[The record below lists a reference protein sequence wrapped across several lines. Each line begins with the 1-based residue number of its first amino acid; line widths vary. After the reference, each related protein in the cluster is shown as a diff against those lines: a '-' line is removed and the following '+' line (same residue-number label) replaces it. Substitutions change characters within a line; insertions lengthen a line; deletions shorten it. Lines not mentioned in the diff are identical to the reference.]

1 MSLFLPNR
9 PGSFRLPA
17 WMLNPGSLRRP
28 IHLIEAAI
36 LLAILGLGIDYAR
49 AWLAGMRLQAATDVA
64 SVAALARY
72 SEAQGRDAEIQ
83 RAVRSAVSASL
94 RVQGSIAGLKTTQI
108 TVSQS
113 ATLPSVMVAVE
124 ATIPTLFLSVVGYE
138 NLRVTAKSV
147 ARLRSRT
154 GQ

>member
-1 MSLFLPNR
+1 
-9 PGSFRLPA
+9 
-17 WMLNPGSLRRP
+17 MLNPGSLRRP

-72 SEAQGRDAEIQ
+72 PEAQGSDAEVQ
-83 RAVRSAVSASL
+83 RAARSAVSASL
-94 RVQGSIAGLKTTQI
+94 RAKGSIAGLKATQI